1 MLHLKN
7 VEIYTPDKVP
17 EELATFGVLFFK
29 SEDGQ
34 DFYESVKLMK
44 EDTIKILYSD
54 GMVTGFSKDASSLYP
69 VGSSL
74 IEVPA
79 SKVPDDLDVS
89 RKYLFDPETLK
100 FTINP
105 EFLTKDLDIRKQNLL
120 ALANDKIAQYQDKVD
135 LETATKGEISA
146 LKNWKAYRV
155 KVREAQ
161 DVGSLPKQPRV

>member
-1 MLHLKN
+1 MVHLKN
-7 VEIYTPDKVP
+7 VEVYTPSDAP
-17 EELATFGVLFFK
+17 EELVSSGVMFFR

-34 DFYESVKLMK
+34 DFYEAIKQMK
-44 EDTIKILYSD
+44 EDTMKVLYVD
-54 GMVTGFSKDASSLYP
+54 GIITGFSRDASSLYP
-69 VGSSL
+69 LGASL

-79 SKVPDDLDVS
+79 DKVPKDLELGS
-89 RKYLFDPETLK
+89 KYLFNPKNLK

-105 EFLTKDLDIRKQNLL
+105 AFLTRGLDIQKQNLL
-120 ALANDKIAQYQDKVD
+120 ALANEKIAQYQDKLD
-135 LETATKGEISA
+135 LETATPGEISA

>member
-17 EELATFGVLFFK
+17 EELAPFGVLFFK

-34 DFYESVKLMK
+34 DFYDAVKLMK
-44 EDTIKILYSD
+44 EDTIKILYAD

-74 IEVPA
+74 IEVPEN
-79 SKVPDDLDVS
+79 KVPDDLDVS
-89 RKYLFDPETLK
+89 RKYLFDPKTLK

-105 EFLTKDLDIRKQNLL
+105 EFLTRDLDIQKQNLL
-120 ALANDKIAQYQDKVD
+120 SLANDKIAQYQDKVD
-135 LETATKGEISA
+135 LETATKGEVTA
-146 LKNWKAYRV
+146 LKNWKAYRI
-155 KVREAQ
+155 KVREAT